1 MKEKQ
6 WKDYWD
12 VEYGVSYIPY
22 DKLDH
27 HVNLVDLEEGGT
39 FDEETIPDWMKN
51 VRMGLPVTSSAPAP
65 VVAPNMLPDMSK
77 LAGPQPGF
85 VRIPEGM
92 SPALGGQSD
101 PTQIP
106 VPGGPPPGLPP
117 FGLPPGLAQAGLL
130 PGPVLPPA
138 GLLGPP
144 GAPRLVAPPGILLP
158 RFGLQPP
165 PLSGHPPP
173 GFPPPGFDISQPPPG
188 LRPPFAPVGQP
199 IAAGVSEAGSDDM
212 DIDQDVTPSQPP
224 LVAQDRNRSDRRD
237 RNRES
242 RWNRDD
248 KPSEGPSNESLMSRL
263 RSLAGQEPEDGR
275 KPPEVWESGGPNRG
289 TSTYLFV
296 KFSRRIS

>member
-1 MKEKQ
+1 MKDKQ

-27 HVNLVDLEEGGT
+27 HVNLIDLEEGGT
-39 FDEETIPDWMKN
+39 FDEETIPDWIKN
-51 VRMGLPVTSSAPAP
+51 MRSSGLGMPMTPSAATM
-65 VVAPNMLPDMSK
+65 APNMLPDMSK
-77 LAGPQPGF
+77 LTGPQPGF

-92 SPALGGQSD
+92 SPVIGGQSD

-106 VPGGPPPGLPP
+106 VPGGPPPGIPP

-144 GAPRLVAPPGILLP
+144 GGPRLVAPPGILLP
-158 RFGLQPP
+158 RFGLPHQ
-165 PLSGHPPP
+165 PPP

-188 LRPPFAPVGQP
+188 LRPPFGHP
-199 IAAGVSEAGSDDM
+199 IAAVVSEAGSDDM
-212 DIDQDVTPSQPP
+212 DIDQDVTPAHPP
-224 LVAQDRNRSDRRD
+224 LVAQDRNRGSDRDRRD

-242 RWNRDD
+242 RWNRDE
-248 KPSEGPSNESLMSRL
+248 KPSDGGNHESLMSRL

-275 KPPEVWESGGPNRG
+275 KPPEVWESGAPNRG
-289 TSTYLFV
+289 TS
-296 KFSRRIS
+296 FSFLLGLG